1 MFLNILTLEPVDA
14 PIWFLTILAG
24 AILIPAGCLAVAL
37 NDYFYEEKTTKYSS
51 IIAFIIT
58 ACILY
63 AIYIPVALIPSINKQ
78 KQYDEWYTNYHEEVL
93 YDKIY
98 SFDLSSSVFVVG
110 YGHYSNYKD
119 VSYYFYI
126 EQENEPGTYKLT
138 SIKFDDNV
146 YIREVETNFN
156 VTVFNRENSDKLEYY
171 INVPK
176 GTVTTTL
183 NG

>member
-1 MFLNILTLEPVDA
+1 MFFNILTLTPASKPLWPLVITLGILLPFAIISLAASFFDDTA
-14 PIWFLTILAG
+14 SSHPIKGTIICASIMSAIFIPLYLFL
-24 AILIPAGCLAVAL
+24 
-37 NDYFYEEKTTKYSS
+37 F
-51 IIAFIIT
+51 
-58 ACILY
+58 
-63 AIYIPVALIPSINKQ
+63 LIPSFNKQ
-78 KQYDEWYTNYHEEVL
+78 KKYDEWHNNYHEEVL

-110 YGHYSNYKD
+110 YGRYSDYKD

-138 SIKFDDNV
+138 SLKFNDNV

-156 VTVFNRENSDKLEYY
+156 VVVFNRENSDKLEYY

>member
-1 MFLNILTLEPVDA
+1 MILNFLALEPVDK
-14 PIWFLTILAG
+14 PFWFLVILAG
-24 AILIPAGCLAVAL
+24 AFLIPVASLWLAAGTYSL
-37 NDYFYEEKTTKYSS
+37 EENMSRRS
-51 IIAFIIT
+51 GVIIFLIT
-58 ACILY
+58 FCFLL
-63 AIYIPVALIPSINKQ
+63 AIYIPVLLIPSINKQ
-78 KQYDEWYTNYHEEVL
+78 KKYDEWYTNYHEEVL

-98 SFDLSSSVFVVG
+98 SFDLSSSMFVVG
-110 YGHYSNYKD
+110 YGRYSEYKD

-126 EQENEPGTYKLT
+126 EQKNEPGTYKLAN
-138 SIKFDDNV
+138 IKFNDNV

-156 VTVFNRENSDKLEYY
+156 VVVFNRENSDKLEYY